1 MAPAEITGFLTAA
14 NPKSEMV
21 TPIYKRCK
29 FFSYKFTK
37 TKKEKNQRA
46 HVIYIF
52 PPLIEIQFSSQ
63 KDQKVIFPNIELEH
77 RFQELNSWEKE
88 RKGGGK
94 CGDLGVDIIG
104 EEEVK

>member
-1 MAPAEITGFLTAA
+1 
-14 NPKSEMV
+14 MV